1 MRLVAAKQSSLC
13 KPDHPMLLDGVHVPL
28 TVPFY
33 ADGECYLKKLE
44 HNVRRYCLGPISGLL
59 ALSPGTEA
67 DGLSDEDQR
76 SVLRTVAEAATAEK
90 VLLAGIGRD
99 SVREAVA
106 LMRFAADAGFDVA
119 LLAAPNRWPRLHGEQ
134 SLTGELAL
142 FFQAV
147 ADQSPLPLVLWSDAA
162 PPSVQ
167 LSVDLLA
174 LLAGHGNVLGVYDS
188 DLSVQRFTLLRERTV
203 SVRREV
209 TVTPVFAPVTGRML
223 KQKASTESSFVPADQ
238 LAGGSVTLAISPP
251 TPALRTRV
259 RQVSFQVMSAGS
271 VRATT
276 ELLAEGVP
284 GCMPTVAACA
294 PQACHEV
301 YAAFKDGNGG
311 LANEKEERL
320 WEADRVLAELGPA
333 GLKYACDLNGFY
345 GGRARLPHLALRAE
359 ERTRVEAVMKSVR
372 Q

>member
-1 MRLVAAKQSSLC
+1 
-13 KPDHPMLLDGVHVPL
+13 MLLDGVHVPL
-28 TVPFY
+28 TLPFY

-44 HNVRRYCLGPISGLL
+44 HNVRRYCLGPIAGLV
-59 ALSPGTEA
+59 ALSPGSGSEA

-76 SVLRTVAEAATAEK
+76 SVLRTVAETATAEK

-99 SVREAVA
+99 SVHEAVA
-106 LMRFAADAGFDVA
+106 LIRFAAEAGFDAA
-119 LLAAPNRWPRLHGEQ
+119 LLAAPTRWPRLRGGQ

-142 FFQAV
+142 YFQAV

-174 LLAGHGNVLGVYDS
+174 LLAGHGNILGLYDS
-188 DLSVQRFTLLRERTV
+188 NLSVQRFAALRERTV
-203 SVRREV
+203 SIHREV

-238 LAGGSVTLAISPP
+238 LAGGSLTIAIAPP

-259 RQVSFQVMSAGS
+259 RQLGFQVMAAGS

-276 ELLAEGVP
+276 ELLVEGVP
-284 GCMPTVAACA
+284 GFVPTMAACA

-320 WEADRVLAELGPA
+320 WDADRVVEELGPA

-345 GGRARLPHLALRAE
+345 GGTARLPTLPLRAE